1 MLGPSGIGLDDIV
14 SSRIGLA
21 AATLCLAIGT
31 GEDDVRSGASRR
43 RRRIRDD
50 DAHGALLVLVLFG
63 KIVWGKST
71 IRRRPVQRTGALAI
85 FVVLL
90 LVLVTL
96 AVALISSR

>member
-1 MLGPSGIGLDDIV
+1 MFAQGQADAVAGYETMMLI
-14 SSRIGLA
+14 
-21 AATLCLAIGT
+21 
-31 GEDDVRSGASRR
+31 
-43 RRRIRDD
+43 
-50 DAHGALLVLVLFG
+50 GALLVLVLFG

-90 LVLVTL
+90 LVLVML

>member
-1 MLGPSGIGLDDIV
+1 MFAQGQADAVAGYETMMLI
-14 SSRIGLA
+14 
-21 AATLCLAIGT
+21 
-31 GEDDVRSGASRR
+31 E
-43 RRRIRDD
+43 
-50 DAHGALLVLVLFG
+50 ALLVLVLFG
-63 KIVWGKST
+63 KSVWGKST